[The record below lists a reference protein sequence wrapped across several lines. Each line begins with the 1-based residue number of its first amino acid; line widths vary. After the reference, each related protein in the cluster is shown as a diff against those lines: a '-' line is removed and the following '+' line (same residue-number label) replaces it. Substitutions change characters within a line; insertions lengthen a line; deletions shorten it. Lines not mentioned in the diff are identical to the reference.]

1 MALGRASNEKKGSA
15 NPNEADV
22 NHDSA
27 TGRNEILAG
36 EAWMESE
43 LQRLILNNARDH
55 AVFTT
60 DLSRR
65 VRSWN
70 FGASSMFGYTETDI
84 VGQLGDLLFT
94 EEDRQ
99 DGAPQQEANRAI
111 REGYAENERWHRC
124 KDGSRVYGSGTTTPL
139 RSEAGLTIGL
149 VKIMRNLTRQK
160 LAEEAQHASEERWRL
175 AIDAAGLGTW
185 DWELET
191 NNVYWNDRHFWL
203 FGMQP
208 RPNPVS
214 PADFFNH
221 VHPDDRLSVE
231 EQFAKAIRERI
242 VFNAEFRAVPDKS
255 STRWMSGYGRI
266 MNERNGVTTH
276 MSGVMFDI
284 TERKASEL
292 ALQEANRR
300 KDEFLA
306 LLAHELRN
314 PLATLHNLLLLL
326 QLPESYDPE
335 QRIAI
340 PGSIGIMD
348 REVKHLVRLV
358 DDLLDVSRISR
369 GKINLIRE
377 RIDLVTVVR
386 LVIESDRVQIDKAG
400 LRLSV
405 SLPDEPIFLN
415 GDPTRLKQI
424 VSNLLSNATK
434 FTPSGGAISV
444 ALQRSGGEA
453 VLHVADT
460 GIGIPPDELSRI
472 FGLFVQV
479 DTSLGR
485 LQQGLGLGLPLVDE
499 LVGLHG
505 GRIVAQS
512 KGAGMGSE
520 FVVHLPVEQNELPLS
535 IETIPNNQAQ
545 LPSKRRILVVDDNK
559 DAATT
564 LAMLLKLTG
573 NETHTRF
580 DGLAGVEAAEALRP
594 QVVLLDINMPVMDG
608 YQACRLIKEKP
619 WAKDTLLIALS
630 GYGQDEDKRRSKEAG
645 FAEHLVKPVDLAQLT
660 TLLAT
665 TA

>member
-1 MALGRASNEKKGSA
+1 MAVGRPGNEKKESA
-15 NPNEADV
+15 DPSEADL
-22 NHDSA
+22 NRGS
-27 TGRNEILAG
+27 TIGRNEIPAG

-43 LQRLILNNARDH
+43 VQRLILDNARDH
-55 AVFTT
+55 AIFTT

-70 FGASSMFGYTETDI
+70 VGAISMFGYTETDI
-84 VGQLGDLLFT
+84 IGQSGDLLFT

-99 DGAPQQEANRAI
+99 NGTPQQEANEAI
-111 REGYAENERWHRC
+111 REGCAENERWHRR
-124 KDGSRVYGSGTTTPL
+124 KDGSRVYGSGTTTLL
-139 RSEAGLTIGL
+139 RNEAGLMVGL

-160 LAEEAQHASEERWRL
+160 LAEEAKYVLEERLRL
-175 AIDAAGLGTW
+175 VIDAAGLGTW

-191 NNVYWNDRHFWL
+191 DKAYWNDQHFWL
-203 FGMQP
+203 TGMQP
-208 RPNPVS
+208 NPNPVS

-221 VHPDDRLSVE
+221 VHPDDRPSVE
-231 EQFAKAIRERI
+231 EQLAKAIQERT
-242 VFNAEFRAVPDKS
+242 VFKAEFRAVADNS

-276 MSGVMFDI
+276 MSVVIFDI
-284 TERKASEL
+284 TERKAAEL
-292 ALQEANRR
+292 ALQKANRR
-300 KDEFLA
+300 KHEFLA

-326 QLPESYDPE
+326 QLPESNDPE

-340 PGSIGIMD
+340 PGSIEIMD

-358 DDLLDVSRISR
+358 DDLLDVSRLSR
-369 GKINLIRE
+369 GKINLVRE
-377 RIDLVTVVR
+377 RVDLVAVVR
-386 LVIESDRVQIDKAG
+386 SVIESDRIQIDKAG

-415 GDPTRLKQI
+415 GDPTRLQQI

-434 FTPSGGAISV
+434 FTPGGGAISV
-444 ALQRSGGEA
+444 ALQWLGGEA
-453 VLHVADT
+453 VLRVSDT
-460 GIGIPPDELSRI
+460 GIGIPPDELTRI
-472 FGLFVQV
+472 FDLFVQV

-485 LQQGLGLGLPLVDE
+485 LQQGLGLGLTLVGE
-499 LVGLHG
+499 LVSLHS

-520 FVVHLPVEQNELPLS
+520 FIVHLPVEPNELLS
-535 IETIPNNQAQ
+535 METIPNNQSQ
-545 LPSKRRILVVDDNK
+545 LPAKRRILVVDDNK

-594 QVVLLDINMPVMDG
+594 QVVLLDISMPVMDG

-665 TA
+665 KA